1 MPPVAM
7 VRPKFPNGSS
17 RIRVPVA
24 ANVVR
29 TDHSRR
35 KMSIEMLSSLRDDRV
50 RVVSPDWSEQDIAG
64 MRAALAEAELAA
76 DAGEIPVGAVVVVNG
91 ETIATGHKRSITDND
106 PSAHAEIIALRGA
119 ALVQAN
125 YRLNAATLY
134 VTLEP
139 CVMCV
144 GAIVQAR
151 VGRVVFGAYDDKA
164 GALGSATDLS
174 DSRALNHRFEI
185 NGGLLADESATLLKN
200 FFRTR
205 R

>member
-1 MPPVAM
+1 MHRLDQVLS
-7 VRPKFPNGSS
+7 FPHN
-17 RIRVPVA
+17 
-24 ANVVR
+24 
-29 TDHSRR
+29 
-35 KMSIEMLSSLRDDRV
+35 DRV
-50 RVVSPDWSEQDIAG
+50 EAVSPDWSEQDIAC
-64 MRAALAEAELAA
+64 MCAALAEAELAA
-76 DAGEIPVGAVVVVNG
+76 DGGEIPVGAVVVVSG
-91 ETIATGHKRSITDND
+91 EIIATGHNRSITDSD

-119 ALVQAN
+119 AQAQAN
-125 YRLNAATLY
+125 YRLNAAILY

-144 GAIVQAR
+144 GAMVQSR

-185 NGGLLADESATLLKN
+185 TGGLLADESATMLKN
-200 FFRTR
+200 FFRSR